1 MESMIRGIC
10 PGGNAG
16 TLPSPMKQR
25 HSEHMRSVSTKQR
38 HRTSLLIIA
47 FLSVG
52 MGLGNHAAADKGGD
66 CDPVLSTM
74 DECVRPLVLSFIV
87 HTSSSSIHRFP
98 TINALAESN
107 IEAINALWKGLGY
120 YSRAARLLEGAK
132 LVVENFDG
140 KLPDDAAT
148 LQKEVPGIGRYSA
161 GAICSIAYGKC
172 VPVLDGN
179 VHRLLSRILALHSSP
194 KAKST
199 TDILWKAAEAIV
211 KGSSNPGAVNQ
222 ALIELGSTVCTP
234 KNPKCGGCPIKEN
247 CAAFTWKMG
256 KNAIKDIEDECG
268 TCDPILEGPKDV
280 TIFPM
285 KVEKKAVPEETDVV
299 CTISWQSQDHVTKYY
314 LLRKRPAHGL
324 LAGLWDFPVVPNVG
338 TSDPK
343 SLEKYALELVSTAFP
358 RLKSE
363 KEDDSPDG
371 DEGEPLHVSSVKV
384 VGSVLHVFSHVKKT
398 FQVVSIMIQGKD
410 SSSSSSSEEATQ
422 PPDAIPGKWM
432 DDAQREPDEDE
443 ECVKPPA
450 KKKQK

>member
-1 MESMIRGIC
+1 
-10 PGGNAG
+10 
-16 TLPSPMKQR
+16 
-25 HSEHMRSVSTKQR
+25 
-38 HRTSLLIIA
+38 
-47 FLSVG
+47 
-52 MGLGNHAAADKGGD
+52 
-66 CDPVLSTM
+66 
-74 DECVRPLVLSFIV
+74 
-87 HTSSSSIHRFP
+87 
-98 TINALAESN
+98 
-107 IEAINALWKGLGY
+107 LGY

-234 KNPKCGGCPIKEN
+234 KNPKCGGCPIKDN

-299 CTISWQSQDHVTKYY
+299 CTILWQSQDHVTKYY

-343 SLEKYALELVSTAFP
+343 SLEKYALELASTAFP

-371 DEGEPLHVSSVKV
+371 DEGERLHVSSVKV

-398 FQVVSIMIQGKD
+398 FQVVSVVIQGKD
-410 SSSSSSSEEATQ
+410 SSSSSEEEAAQ
-422 PPDAIPGKWM
+422 PPDATPGKWM

-450 KKKQK
+450 KKKQKVMPKKKGKKKAKGDEDGSDSDVESSERVDGSESRLKWTMEANVGQENLGTGTMKVWSLVQDSGQAEKGSAKAAKGTKSSKKKTEATEPEKKATLLNYFQKATQK